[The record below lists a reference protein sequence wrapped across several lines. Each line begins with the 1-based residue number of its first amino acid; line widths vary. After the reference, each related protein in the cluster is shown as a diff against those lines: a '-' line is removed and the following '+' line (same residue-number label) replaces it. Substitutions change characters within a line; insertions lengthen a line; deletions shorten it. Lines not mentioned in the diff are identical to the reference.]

1 MNLLPPPLFGC
12 VHRRNCDECSG
23 LANSHL
29 EVLAENLAGAT
40 LVATVDVS
48 LEGKEVAEQAAA
60 KDLTKRFALANDPPR
75 PDVILFRDRKMF
87 RYEGN
92 LAVEDLQRFALTEF
106 AVLDGQDVP
115 KPRTFFDKFIATFKS
130 YFVEQGRN
138 VEL

>member
-75 PDVILFRDRKMF
+75 PDVILFRDRKVRMT
-87 RYEGN
+87 RLYDSSRLGSAN
-92 LAVEDLQRFALTEF
+92 
-106 AVLDGQDVP
+106 
-115 KPRTFFDKFIATFKS
+115 
-130 YFVEQGRN
+130 
-138 VEL
+138 